1 MSVIPVNLQ
10 NKLIRLA
17 DTARRV
23 LTAECCFRYTQHMLA
38 SYAVEH
44 SRGRRYPEPTHPY
57 RNDFQR
63 DRDRVIHSRAFR
75 RLEAKTQVFTRRY
88 SDHFR
93 NRLTHTLEVA
103 QISRTIAAQLGLNVD
118 LVEALALVHDIGHPP
133 FGHSGE
139 RALDA
144 VMGRHG
150 FSFDHNLHALR
161 IVEDF
166 ELRYA
171 AFPGL
176 NLTFEVREGIIK
188 HSRDYS
194 AAEFPELAEYLLDRR
209 PPLEAQLIDVTDELA
224 YNTADLDDGYEAK
237 LLTLDQII
245 EGVPLFAELFRE
257 IEERYPDAQK
267 KLQFNEVLRRMLDRW
282 VGDLIENTRR
292 QLERINTVEA
302 AERRENRAHGVSR
315 GSSAQDDQAP
325 AGRQSGITGKG
336 VRRSTIALDDIRACP
351 HRMAGLSPEIEA
363 ERLQTKQF
371 LHRNLYFTPAL
382 EPEKEAAER
391 IITDLFEL
399 WMADPERLPGNYRE
413 KAQSEPLA
421 RVVCDYIAGMTD
433 PYIYE
438 QYEKHC
444 V

>member
-1 MSVIPVNLQ
+1 
-10 NKLIRLA
+10 
-17 DTARRV
+17 
-23 LTAECCFRYTQHMLA
+23 MLA
-38 SYAVEH
+38 AYAVEH
-44 SRGRRYPEPTHPY
+44 SRGRRYPEPSHPY

-133 FGHSGE
+133 FGHAGE

-144 VMGRHG
+144 AMRKHG
-150 FSFDHNLHALR
+150 SFFDHNLHALR

-171 AFPGL
+171 AFRGL

-194 AAEFPELAEYLLDRR
+194 QAEFPELSEYLLDQR
-209 PPLEAQLIDVTDELA
+209 PPLEAQLIDITDELA
-224 YNTADLDDGYEAK
+224 YNTADLDDGYEAH
-237 LLTLDQII
+237 LLTLQQII
-245 EGVPLFAELFRE
+245 DGVPVFGALY
-257 IEERYPDAQK
+257 EEVKKVYPQADK

-282 VGDLIENTRR
+282 VGNLIENTRAALNKAVPGGEGVSS
-292 QLERINTVEA
+292 LEQIRSLPRRLAGLSAETE
-302 AERRENRAHGVSR
+302 AERR
-315 GSSAQDDQAP
+315 
-325 AGRQSGITGKG
+325 
-336 VRRSTIALDDIRACP
+336 
-351 HRMAGLSPEIEA
+351 
-363 ERLQTKQF
+363 QTKGF
-371 LHRNLYFTPAL
+371 LHQNFYFSEAL

-391 IITDLFEL
+391 IITDLFDL
-399 WMADPERLPGNYRE
+399 WMSTPEKLPRNYRD
-413 KAQSEPLA
+413 KADAEPLA

-438 QYEKHC
+438 QYEKWC
-444 V
+444 G